1 MKDLYR
7 IVPYDFETEDES
19 VFVGRRE
26 MLVKVVPDYE
36 AMVYEAKEHL
46 WRHLTVDEAKAL
58 WKAALQ
64 ETKMM
69 TGVYPKEIG
78 NDTVELHQEATD
90 E

>member
-36 AMVYEAKEHL
+36 AATKEINDWAYEPEGSS
-46 WRHLTVDEAKAL
+46 TVSEAAQRVL
-58 WKAALQ
+58 AAAL
-64 ETKMM
+64 E
-69 TGVYPKEIG
+69 GS
-78 NDTVELHQEATD
+78 NDE
-90 E
+90 